1 MPFRVMPYILMVHML
16 CAVALLGA
24 VTHQALGVLAPVH
37 AGTGSFFSRFRAVN
51 GTHYVNAIVVL
62 FLVTACL
69 GWIVYPNYRIDARF
83 AMEQLRLF
91 KRVGSFELKEHL
103 IALGLGL
110 LPAYW
115 WAWQPAQSGH
125 RLARQSLTV
134 VLAAFVW
141 YAFLIGHFLVNT
153 RGIE

>member
-1 MPFRVMPYILMVHML
+1 MPFVLMIHML

-24 VTHQALGVLAPVH
+24 ITHQAFGVLAPVR
-37 AGTGSFFSRFRAVN
+37 APAGSFFTRYRAVN
-51 GTHYVNAIVVL
+51 GAHYVNAIVVL
-62 FLVTACL
+62 YVVTACL
-69 GWIVYPNYRIDARF
+69 GMIVYPDYRIDARVV
-83 AMEQLRLF
+83 MEQLHFF
-91 KRVGSFELKEHL
+91 KRVGSFELKENL

-115 WAWQPAQSGH
+115 WAWQPAQYDK
-125 RLARQSLTV
+125 RLARQGLTV
-134 VLAAFVW
+134 VLALFVW

>member
-1 MPFRVMPYILMVHML
+1 MPYILMLHML

-37 AGTGSFFSRFRAVN
+37 APAGTFFARYRAVN
-51 GTHYVNAIVVL
+51 GANYVNAIVVL
-62 FLVTACL
+62 YLLTACL
-69 GWIVYPNYRIDARF
+69 GMTVYPNYRIDARVV
-83 AMEQLRLF
+83 MEQLHFF

-115 WAWQPAQSGH
+115 WAWQPAQKDH
-125 RLARQSLTV
+125 RLARQGLTV
-134 VLAAFVW
+134 VLAVFVW
-141 YAFLIGHFLVNT
+141 YAFIIGHFLVNT